1 MKYEFEID
9 YLRPTYLLEKRKSN
23 IAIDKISY
31 RLVSLKIPVPL
42 DFVNLQN
49 YYLPNKGGYVS

>member
-23 IAIDKISY
+23 IAIDKVLY